1 MSALSFNPNC
11 GACGG
16 LNSRG
21 YCSYTA
27 CRFPVTKVT
36 VITNQQSN
44 ADRFRAMSDE
54 ELAEKIGDS
63 IDCEVCKMM
72 HHSENGECPSRP
84 HQSCVDF
91 WLDWLKQEVS
101 SDIN

>member
-1 MSALSFNPNC
+1 MAFNPNFNPNC

-36 VITNQQSN
+36 VITNQQPKTNYDRLISKSPEKLAAWI
-44 ADRFRAMSDE
+44 ADHPVVSEYDE
-54 ELAEKIGDS
+54 NNPKHKS
-63 IDCEVCKMM
+63 
-72 HHSENGECPSRP
+72 
-84 HQSCVDF
+84 
-91 WLDWLKQEVS
+91 WLDWLKSPAEEG
-101 SDIN
+101 DG

>member
-36 VITNQQSN
+36 VITNQQTKTN
-44 ADRFRAMSDE
+44 ADRIRAMTAE
-54 ELAEKIGDS
+54 ELADWLVLVEQRIL
-63 IDCEVCKMM
+63 ERQPML
-72 HHSENGECPSRP
+72 ERP
-84 HQSCVDF
+84 ALYEAL
-91 WLDWLKQEVS
+91 LDWLKQEARHE
-101 SDIN
+101 